1 MQTKALAAGERTR
14 WATDTEN
21 VGRTF
26 VVDGRQGH
34 EERRDALANTGS
46 AARET

>member
-1 MQTKALAAGERTR
+1 MQTKALAAGTATR

-26 VVDGRQGH
+26 VDYGRKTGVA
-34 EERRDALANTGS
+34 DAGT
-46 AARET
+46 RW